1 MTHTLIKNAEIITM
15 NEKNDIIYGDLY
27 IVGNRIAA
35 IGKNLHPEK
44 VDKVI
49 DAANKTIVPGFIHTH
64 IHLCQTLFRGQADDL
79 ELLDWLKKKI
89 WPLEASHDEESIYYS
104 ALLGI
109 GELIQSGTT
118 TIVDMETV
126 HHTDSA
132 FQAISQ
138 S

>member
-1 MTHTLIKNAEIITM
+1 MSNA
-15 NEKNDIIYGDLY
+15 
-27 IVGNRIAA
+27 
-35 IGKNLHPEK
+35 
-44 VDKVI
+44 
-49 DAANKTIVPGFIHTH
+49 
-64 IHLCQTLFRGQADDL
+64 FRGQADDL

-132 FQAISQ
+132 FQAISKSGIRALAGKVMMDKKATICQ
-138 S
+138 KLCRRQRLTRLKKA